1 MIEMR
6 VSLVAA
12 LIAASFFMPLA
23 AAHGANDFAIILRS
37 SSMQPNEAEVLQNDS
52 VTFYNVVDVNRTI
65 RVDLD
70 GDGVYDQRCDTDPY
84 NSSSGKDECSFMIYA
99 ESWVAGSYLLDVFSN
114 DTLWGTLNLTVL
126 HDYHEELGPPSGY
139 IFNSGA
145 SDVQGEQGGGEA
157 EDSLRNLAISLMA
170 CSALVWL
177 VRRNGDE

>member
-12 LIAASFFMPLA
+12 LIAASLFMPLA
-23 AAHGANDFAIILRS
+23 TAHGANDFAIILRS

-52 VTFYNVVDVNRTI
+52 VTFYNVADVNRTI

-84 NSSSGKDECSFMIYA
+84 NSSSVKDECSFMIYA
-99 ESWVAGSYLLDVFSN
+99 ESWVAGNYLLDVFSN
-114 DTLWGTLNLTVL
+114 GTLWETLNLTVI

-139 IFNSGA
+139 VFNEGA
-145 SDVQGEQGGGEA
+145 SEGQGEQGEEGV
-157 EDSLRNLAISLMA
+157 EDSLRNLAIFLLT

-177 VRRNGDE
+177 ARRNGDE